1 MRNHLMGC
9 GSMSKLSRLAMTLL
23 LFSFIIRQGGT
34 GVPAAQSKPAP
45 ELFPIGP
52 DPAVKSVINR
62 PNTNDRVIH
71 KQNWPKPSAIR
82 GIYATGWMAGS
93 AKWLPRMVQ
102 FIDDTEINAMVIDIK
117 DDTGTISY
125 SSDVPLAREIG
136 ASERKIADPVR
147 LMDTLRRHQI
157 FPIARIVVF
166 KDPFLAR
173 KRPDWAVKDVN
184 GGLWRDRK
192 GLNWVDP
199 NNKAVWDYVIDIAKE
214 AIGLGF
220 QEIQFDYVRFTSDGD
235 LKRCVYP
242 YGTGELKQDVI
253 RDFLQ
258 YARAK
263 LAPYN
268 VPVSADIFGLTTST
282 EDDMGIGQQFEKIAS
297 SVDIVCPMVYPSHYA
312 NGTFGYRIPD
322 LHPYEVVLRGVSDAK
337 KRLDKAGNSTQLRP
351 WLQDFSL
358 GNHYGRAQI
367 QAQIKA
373 VEDAGIKEWIFWN
386 PSSRYS
392 VEKYN

>member
-1 MRNHLMGC
+1 M
-9 GSMSKLSRLAMTLL
+9 
-23 LFSFIIRQGGT
+23 LFSSFIWLGAT
-34 GVPAAQSKPAP
+34 VVPAAQSKPAP
-45 ELFPIGP
+45 GLFPSEPGP
-52 DPAVKSVINR
+52 SVKSVVNHPSTNNR
-62 PNTNDRVIH
+62 VLR
-71 KQNWPKPSAIR
+71 KQDWPKPPAIR

-93 AKWLPRMVQ
+93 TKWLPRMVQ
-102 FIDDTEINAMVIDIK
+102 FIDDTDINALVIDVK
-117 DDTGTISY
+117 DDTGTLSY
-125 SSDVPLAREIG
+125 SSEVPLAREIG
-136 ASERKIADPVR
+136 ASEKKIADPNR

-166 KDPFLAR
+166 KDPFLAK
-173 KRPDWAVKDVN
+173 KRPDWAVKDID

-242 YGTGELKQDVI
+242 YGTGELKQNVI

-268 VPVSADIFGLTTST
+268 IPVAADIFGLTTST

-297 SVDIVCPMVYPSHYA
+297 SVDIVSPMVYPSHYA
-312 NGTFGYRIPD
+312 NGTFGFRIPD

-337 KRLDKAGNSTQLRP
+337 KRLDKAGNTTQLRP

-358 GNHYGRAQI
+358 GNHYGRAEI

-386 PSSRYS
+386 PSCRYS
-392 VEKYN
+392 EEKYN